1 MAQGVTN
8 PTSIHEDAGSIPSLA
23 QWVKDSSLPWA
34 VVVGHFSD
42 HEWLLWLWHRLAAA
56 APILPLAWELPLCHR
71 CSPKRAKKKKLFR
84 KRHKL
89 KETKQGKS
97 NPPIPLSKQ
106 LSHAL

>member
-1 MAQGVTN
+1 MAQRVTN

-56 APILPLAWELPLCHR
+56 APILPLAGELPTCHG
-71 CSPKRAKKKKLFR
+71 CSLKEEKKRKKKRSTKLINAC
-84 KRHKL
+84 K
-89 KETKQGKS
+89 
-97 NPPIPLSKQ
+97 
-106 LSHAL
+106 